1 MGIFNPENGFFRVTG
16 KLVDLVILSAFWLF
30 CSLPVVTVG
39 PATAALYHTVVR
51 CIRGNERD
59 SWMLFFRTFKSN
71 LKVGVLTSL
80 VVIPLALLLVIP
92 HELLYQMAGVDKT
105 GCVLYYAY
113 RVFLLLPAGALCY
126 VFPVLSRF
134 TFGVGGL
141 LSTCGKLAIAHLPH
155 TIWMALLFFAV
166 LGGCSG
172 IPPLA
177 VLLPAVLAWAH
188 SFSLERIFKPYIDA
202 QKPALEDEEKQA

>member
-1 MGIFNPENGFFRVTG
+1 MGIFNPDNGFFRVTG

-92 HELLYQMAGVDKT
+92 HELLYQMA
-105 GCVLYYAY
+105 
-113 RVFLLLPAGALCY
+113 
-126 VFPVLSRF
+126 
-134 TFGVGGL
+134 
-141 LSTCGKLAIAHLPH
+141 
-155 TIWMALLFFAV
+155 
-166 LGGCSG
+166 
-172 IPPLA
+172 
-177 VLLPAVLAWAH
+177 
-188 SFSLERIFKPYIDA
+188 
-202 QKPALEDEEKQA
+202 

>member
-1 MGIFNPENGFFRVTG
+1 MSIFNPDNGFFRVTG

-39 PATAALYHTVVR
+39 PATAALYHTVVN
-51 CIRGNERD
+51 CIRGDERD

-71 LKVGVLTSL
+71 LKVGVLTTL
-80 VVIPLALLLVIP
+80 VLIPLALLLSVP
-92 HELLYQMAGVDKT
+92 HALLYQMAGADKA
-105 GCVLYYAY
+105 GYVLYHAY

-141 LSTCGKLAIAHLPH
+141 LSTCGKLAVAHLPH
-155 TIWMALLFFAV
+155 TVWMALLLFAV
-166 LGGCSG
+166 LAACSG
-172 IPPLA
+172 ILPLA
-177 VLLPAVLAWAH
+177 VVLPAVLAWAH
-188 SFSLERIFKPYIDA
+188 SFSLERIFKPYVDA
-202 QKPALEDEEKQA
+202 QKPAPEDGEERA

>member
-80 VVIPLALLLVIP
+80 VVIPRLPGLSAAAGRGAVLCVPCAVPVYVWCGGPAVHLWKAGHCPSASYDMDGAPFLCGAGGVLRHPASGRFAACGAGLGPLLLSGAD
-92 HELLYQMAGVDKT
+92 LQALYRRTEAGAGGRGEAGVTISCGNKN
-105 GCVLYYAY
+105 G
-113 RVFLLLPAGALCY
+113 RV
-126 VFPVLSRF
+126 
-134 TFGVGGL
+134 
-141 LSTCGKLAIAHLPH
+141 
-155 TIWMALLFFAV
+155 
-166 LGGCSG
+166 
-172 IPPLA
+172 
-177 VLLPAVLAWAH
+177 
-188 SFSLERIFKPYIDA
+188 
-202 QKPALEDEEKQA
+202 